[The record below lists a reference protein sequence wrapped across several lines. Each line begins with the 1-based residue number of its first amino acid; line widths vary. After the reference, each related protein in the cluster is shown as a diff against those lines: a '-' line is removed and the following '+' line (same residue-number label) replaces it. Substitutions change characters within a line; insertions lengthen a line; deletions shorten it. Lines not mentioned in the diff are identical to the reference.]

1 MDQEKIGV
9 FIQTLRKEK
18 GLTQKELAEQVGVSD
33 KTISKW
39 ENGNGIPD
47 TMSLPLLCESLGVR
61 VSELLAGETLPLEVY
76 SEKTEE
82 TIVNLLKEGEH
93 MRKGRWVHLVLG
105 IIALALGFSMIFMDS
120 FMGGMSA
127 GWFYD
132 PVTIISMLLI
142 CVAGVFLTG
151 AWKKRVVISTLRK
164 IVLPAGAI
172 ISVVNTMN
180 VLNNLLLESDGTQ
193 LKLMLTSCTLL
204 PLLYAFILYLVF
216 VVVENCQR
224 KSTIQEEIV
233 G

>member
-9 FIQTLRKEK
+9 FIQTLRKGK

-151 AWKKRVVISTLRK
+151 AWKKRAVISTLRK

-180 VLNNLLLESDGTQ
+180 VLHNLLLESDRTQ

-204 PLLYAFILYLVF
+204 PLLYAFMLYLLL
-216 VVVENCQR
+216 VVM
-224 KSTIQEEIV
+224 EIFREIR
-233 G
+233 

>member
-151 AWKKRVVISTLRK
+151 AWKKRAVISTLRK

-180 VLNNLLLESDGTQ
+180 VLHNLLLESDGTQ

-204 PLLYAFILYLVF
+204 PLLYAFILYLLL
-216 VVVENCQR
+216 VVMENFQR
-224 KSTIQEEIV
+224 NSVKKA
-233 G
+233 

>member
-142 CVAGVFLTG
+142 CVACVFLTG
-151 AWKKRVVISTLRK
+151 AWKKRAVISTLRK

-180 VLNNLLLESDGTQ
+180 VLHNLLLESDGTQ
-193 LKLMLTSCTLL
+193 LKLMLTSYTLL
-204 PLLYAFILYLVF
+204 PLLYAFMLYLLL
-216 VVVENCQR
+216 VVM
-224 KSTIQEEIV
+224 EIFREIR
-233 G
+233 

>member
-82 TIVNLLKEGEH
+82 TIVNLLKEGEY

-151 AWKKRVVISTLRK
+151 AWKKRAVISTLRK

-180 VLNNLLLESDGTQ
+180 VLHNLLLESDGTQ

-204 PLLYAFILYLVF
+204 PLLYAFMLYLLL
-216 VVVENCQR
+216 VVM
-224 KSTIQEEIV
+224 EIFREIR
-233 G
+233 

>member
-151 AWKKRVVISTLRK
+151 AWKKRAVISTLRK

-180 VLNNLLLESDGTQ
+180 VLHNLLLESDRTQ

-204 PLLYAFILYLVF
+204 PLLYAFMLYLLL
-216 VVVENCQR
+216 VVM
-224 KSTIQEEIV
+224 EIFREIR
-233 G
+233 

>member
-180 VLNNLLLESDGTQ
+180 VLHNLLLDPDGTK
-193 LKLMLTSCTLL
+193 LKLLLVSCSLL
-204 PLLYAFILYLVF
+204 PLLYAFILYLLL
-216 VVVENCQR
+216 VVM
-224 KSTIQEEIV
+224 EIFREIR
-233 G
+233 

>member
-18 GLTQKELAEQVGVSD
+18 GLTQKKLAEQVGVSD

-180 VLNNLLLESDGTQ
+180 VLHNLLLESDGTQ

-204 PLLYAFILYLVF
+204 PLLYAFMLYLLL
-216 VVVENCQR
+216 VVM
-224 KSTIQEEIV
+224 EIFREIR
-233 G
+233 

>member
-47 TMSLPLLCESLGVR
+47 TMSLPLLCESLEVR

-151 AWKKRVVISTLRK
+151 AWKKRAVISTLRK

-172 ISVVNTMN
+172 ISIVNTMN
-180 VLNNLLLESDGTQ
+180 VLHNLLLESDRTQ

-204 PLLYAFILYLVF
+204 PLLYAFMLYLLL
-216 VVVENCQR
+216 VVM
-224 KSTIQEEIV
+224 EIFREIR
-233 G
+233 

>member
-105 IIALALGFSMIFMDS
+105 IIALTLGFSMIFMDS

-180 VLNNLLLESDGTQ
+180 VLNNLLLDPDGTK
-193 LKLMLTSCTLL
+193 LKLLLVSCSLL
-204 PLLYAFILYLVF
+204 PLLYAFILYLLL
-216 VVVENCQR
+216 VVM
-224 KSTIQEEIV
+224 EIFREIR
-233 G
+233 

>member
-142 CVAGVFLTG
+142 CVAGVLLTG

-204 PLLYAFILYLVF
+204 PLLYAFILYLLL
-216 VVVENCQR
+216 VVM
-224 KSTIQEEIV
+224 EIFREIR
-233 G
+233 

>member
-151 AWKKRVVISTLRK
+151 AWKKRAVISTLRK

-180 VLNNLLLESDGTQ
+180 VLHNLLLESDGTQ
-193 LKLMLTSCTLL
+193 LKLMLTSYTLL
-204 PLLYAFILYLVF
+204 PLLYAFMLYLLL
-216 VVVENCQR
+216 VVM
-224 KSTIQEEIV
+224 EIFREIR
-233 G
+233 